1 MEITRRTVLK
11 GIGAGMLA
19 SGFLTALQQTHAAEG
34 PAGVKVGMCDW
45 NLGGSCNPEL
55 IPKAKEAHLDGIQ
68 VSVGLN
74 ANNIPLRKPEVRDRY
89 LALGKE
95 YGIEFC
101 SVAAGGI
108 LNAIPL
114 ASEPQSAMYVLDAIE
129 AAKALGSSCTLLAF
143 FGEGDLRL
151 PYPGGYYGTGEG
163 YRNIRKDPVWKEWE
177 LDTLKVRRLVDFLR
191 QIVPRAEDAGVILGL
206 ENTLSAA
213 QNLDI
218 IDRAGGSPMI
228 QVYYDVGNSTG
239 GGYDVPAEI
248 HLLGKDRICEVH
260 LKDSKTR
267 VFGVPDAQ
275 VDMAACAKAFKEIGY
290 SKWYVLETSGRDKQ
304 FLPDTQAN
312 VAFTKKLFG

>member
-1 MEITRRTVLK
+1 MKMNRRTALK
-11 GIGAGMLA
+11 GIGAGLLA
-19 SGFLTALQQTHAAEG
+19 SGSLTAIQQTYAAEN

-55 IPKAKEAHLDGIQ
+55 IPKAKEAHLEGIQ
-68 VSVGLN
+68 VSVGLS
-74 ANNIPLRKPEVRDRY
+74 ANNIPLRKPEVRERY

-114 ASEPQSAMYVLDAIE
+114 ATEPQSAMYVLDAIE

-143 FGEGDLRL
+143 FGEADLRL
-151 PYPGGYYGTGEG
+151 SYPGGNYGTNEE
-163 YRNIRKDPVWKEWE
+163 YRNIGKDPAWREWE
-177 LDTLKVRRLVDFLR
+177 LDTMKVRRVVDFLR
-191 QIVPRAEDAGVILGL
+191 QIVPRAEDAGVILGI
-206 ENTLSAA
+206 ENMLSAA

-218 IDRAGGSPMI
+218 IDRAGGSPML

-239 GGYDVPAEI
+239 AGYDVPAEI
-248 HLLGKDRICEVH
+248 HLLGRDRICEVH
-260 LKDSKTR
+260 LKDNKTR
-267 VFGVPDAQ
+267 IFGTPDAQ
-275 VDMAACAKAFKEIGY
+275 VNMAACAKAFKEIGY

-312 VAFTKKLFG
+312 VAFAKKTFG